1 MTLAQTCLSDVT
13 GFPVPGKN
21 GGLTLF
27 KYSSIIELKG
37 GDEMK
42 PNMDLRLYARGHG
55 VPLWRIAQEYG
66 FSEQTMILR
75 LRKQYSKEDAEEFMR
90 IVDKLS
96 RKE

>member
-1 MTLAQTCLSDVT
+1 MADLPSEAT

-21 GGLTLF
+21 RVLTLF
-27 KYSSIIELKG
+27 IYSSIIELKG

-55 VPLWRIAQEYG
+55 VPLWRIAQEFG
-66 FSEQTMILR
+66 FSEQTMIQR